1 MGGTDS
7 DNVSWLKRAPT
18 VESSVDFQEGVAAAM
33 ADPRHRQ
40 LKQAPAGQWVL
51 GLETLGGL
59 GGCGGGL
66 PTAPADTSLHHP
78 GERA

>member
-7 DNVSWLKRAPT
+7 DNASWLKRAPT
-18 VESSVDFQEGVAAAM
+18 VESSVDFQERVAAAM

-51 GLETLGGL
+51 GLETLGMY
-59 GGCGGGL
+59 
-66 PTAPADTSLHHP
+66 TMA
-78 GERA
+78 